1 MARVIIID
9 DSISQ
14 RKDIRGILQGD
25 VHDIYE
31 ASDCSDALDM
41 MEAGTPDCVVLGL
54 MAAYF
59 DGMLALDA
67 LTEKMSNRN
76 VTVLTSDD

>member
-1 MARVIIID
+1 
-9 DSISQ
+9 
-14 RKDIRGILQGD
+14 
-25 VHDIYE
+25 
-31 ASDCSDALDM
+31 
-41 MEAGTPDCVVLGL
+41 

>member
-14 RKDIRGILQGD
+14 RKYIRGILQRD

-41 MEAGTPDCVVLGL
+41 MEAGGL
-54 MAAYF
+54 PTAWCW
-59 DGMLALDA
+59 G
-67 LTEKMSNRN
+67 
-76 VTVLTSDD
+76 